1 MVESAKGHNKLLVQS
16 EICKADHT
24 DMKAEAG
31 ELSDINVHRTMFT
44 NWICVSVN
52 LGVMS

>member
-16 EICKADHT
+16 EICKADHM
-24 DMKAEAG
+24 DMTAEAG
-31 ELSDINVHRTMFT
+31 ELCDINIHQTIFT

-52 LGVMS
+52 LGGMS